1 MKAVLL
7 ALALIG
13 GLGGSAAAQSTAVDP
28 ALRKAAEARANA
40 RYSGNADEYGKY
52 VLDDAIITNS
62 QGDVSTKADRMNAIR
77 RGGMQAPRPRIGD
90 EKYRVIGDVAVHTW
104 REDGQDPSGNKTA
117 ARWLEVWVKQAN
129 DWKLSHLQF
138 TDIAKP

>member
-7 ALALIG
+7 ALALLV
-13 GLGGSAAAQSTAVDP
+13 GLAGSAAAQSPPVDP

-40 RYSGNADEYGKY
+40 RYTGNADDYGKY

-62 QGDVSTKADRMNAIR
+62 QGDVSTKAQRMKAIR
-77 RGGMQAPRPRIGD
+77 GGGVQAPRPRISD
-90 EKYRVIGDVAVHTW
+90 EKYRVVGDVAVHTW
-104 REDGQDPSGNKTA
+104 REDGQDPDGKKAA
-117 ARWLEVWVKQAN
+117 ARWLEVWVKQQN
-129 DWKLSHLQF
+129 NWKLSHLQF